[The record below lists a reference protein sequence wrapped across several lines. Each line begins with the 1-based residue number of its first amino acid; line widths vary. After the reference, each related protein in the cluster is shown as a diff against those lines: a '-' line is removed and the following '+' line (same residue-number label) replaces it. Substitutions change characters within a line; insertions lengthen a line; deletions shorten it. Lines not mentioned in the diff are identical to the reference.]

1 MKIKIKRE
9 GGFIGITS
17 KANLEF
23 DELTV
28 DEQKAFNLL
37 AEQSLQTATPKPVD
51 APNLEPPVSS
61 ETKARDMVLPNVNGL
76 EPVSP
81 SINGLES
88 VSPNADG
95 LELAAP
101 QMSRNMPNH
110 QMRDGFSYSVS
121 MKKDG
126 KTMSMKFDDMN
137 APPEIVEI
145 FQKYVQY

>member
-23 DELTV
+23 DELTA
-28 DEQKAFNLL
+28 DEQKAFNSL

-51 APNLEPPVSS
+51 APTVQLPVSS
-61 ETKARDMVLPNVNGL
+61 DTKARDIVSPNANGL

-81 SINGLES
+81 
-88 VSPNADG
+88 NAEG

-101 QMSRNMPNH
+101 QMSRNMPNN

-126 KTMSMKFDDMN
+126 KTMSMKFDDMT